1 MLNIYLKEPNMVGVD
16 LDGSIDAAEMAVG
29 LDALI
34 ELCDGME
41 GGGMFYRITDFQM
54 PTLNALA
61 VEFRKL
67 PQLFRLVRSIDK
79 AAVLTNQGWIK
90 TVSELEGALIPGLE
104 IKAFDLD
111 EEDAALDYL
120 HNG

>member
-1 MLNIYLKEPNMVGVD
+1 
-16 LDGSIDAAEMAVG
+16 
-29 LDALI
+29 
-34 ELCDGME
+34 
-41 GGGMFYRITDFQM
+41 M
-54 PTLNALA
+54 PLRWNFA
-61 VEFRKL
+61 KL

-79 AAVLTNQGWIK
+79 AAVLTDQGWIK